1 MDPRRYSLCRFLMNS
16 ESTKAR
22 AGYVSQRFSEVAFV
36 SEWIECRDEK
46 GNWYRDTTIEFDSD
60 EEPALE
66 DIVH

>member
-1 MDPRRYSLCRFLMNS
+1 MNS

-36 SEWIECRDEK
+36 CEWIECRDEK

-66 DIVH
+66 DIVQ